1 MKSLFSWVKRLSKI
15 FEKRPL
21 RILLL
26 LSFFICILSAAIPI
40 GFLLPEIRLEGSI
53 PLHYNIYFGV
63 DWYGAWWNIF
73 FMPIIGAVILLV
85 NTVITMIYGVKD
97 AVLIHM
103 LWVNTL
109 LCEFILLIAIIF
121 TTLLNLTYI

>member
-1 MKSLFSWVKRLSKI
+1 MQLLKSIRVFYKDRLNFWLVSVAGFSILATWFLFLFKNFVRSDLTV
-15 FEKRPL
+15 
-21 RILLL
+21 
-26 LSFFICILSAAIPI
+26 
-40 GFLLPEIRLEGSI
+40 
-53 PLHYNIYFGV
+53 LHYNIYFGV

>member
-53 PLHYNIYFGV
+53 PLHYNIYFGFDV
-63 DWYGAWWNIF
+63 LLTNPPFAGDVKERAILKNYLLF
-73 FMPIIGAVILLV
+73 LREIIQQI
-85 NTVITMIYGVKD
+85 
-97 AVLIHM
+97 
-103 LWVNTL
+103 
-109 LCEFILLIAIIF
+109 
-121 TTLLNLTYI
+121 